1 MTTPLLSVLL
11 TDLSDDISDIN
22 FLWQAGTVLL
32 CWAVAWLLARQCN
45 RLFRNIEPPSAVL
58 RVGVES
64 FARVLLP
71 SFFWLLLLLS
81 KMVLARWHHV
91 NLLRL
96 MIPLLGSLALIRFGF
111 YVFRRIFLK
120 EGEAGQFLSVF
131 EKLFASLVWLGLVLY
146 FSGMQQELVDA
157 LDDIVLPIGRSKI
170 SLLTVLQGIASVIVA
185 LLIAMWASAALQ
197 ARLMRLPNMH
207 SSLKVVLA
215 RLGTTVFVLIA
226 LLVSLTLVGIDL
238 TVLSVFGG
246 ALGVGL
252 GFGLQKI
259 TSSYVSGFII
269 LFDRS
274 MAIGDMISVDK
285 YSGAITQINTRYTVL
300 KGLDGSESVIPNE
313 MLVSNPVQNFSLS
326 DRSVVL
332 TSDVTVAYK
341 TDLELAL
348 SLLQQAALSVSRVS
362 REPSPSTYLLKFGAD
377 GLELRAAFWIAD
389 PENGRTNVIS
399 EVNRA
404 IWKLL
409 QQHQIELPYP
419 QRVVTLIHADN
430 PTDIASEVTGNQ
442 GTSAASVKLS
452 TATP

>member
-11 TDLSDDISDIN
+11 TDLSDDIGNLD

-32 CWAVAWLLARQCN
+32 CWLAAWLVARRCN
-45 RLFRNIEPPSAVL
+45 QLFARIDPPSSVL
-58 RVGVES
+58 KVSVES
-64 FARVLLP
+64 FSRVLLP
-71 SFFWLLLLLS
+71 GFFWLFLLLS
-81 KMVLARWHHV
+81 KIVLARWHHV

-96 MIPLLGSLALIRFGF
+96 MIPLMGSLALIRFGF

-120 EGEAGQFLSVF
+120 DGAAGQFLSVF

-146 FSGMQQELVDA
+146 FSGMQQELTDA
-157 LDDIVLPIGRSKI
+157 LEEIVLPIGRSKI
-170 SLLTVLQGIASVIVA
+170 SLLTILQGVASVIIA

-207 SSLKVVLA
+207 SSLKVVLG
-215 RLGTTVFVLIA
+215 RLGTTVFVLVA

-274 MAIGDMISVDK
+274 MTIGDTISVDK
-285 YSGAITQINTRYTVL
+285 YTGTITQINTRYTVL
-300 KGLDGSESVIPNE
+300 KSLDGSESVIPNE

-332 TSDVTVAYK
+332 STDVAVAYD
-341 TDLELAL
+341 TDLDLAL
-348 SLLQQAALSVSRVS
+348 SLLQQAALSVARVS
-362 REPSPSTYLLKFGAD
+362 KETMPSTYLVKFGAD
-377 GLELRAAFWIAD
+377 GLELRVAFWIAD

-404 IWKLL
+404 IWSLL
-409 QQHQIELPYP
+409 KQHQIEVPFP
-419 QRVVTLIHADN
+419 QRVVTVLHAEQHD
-430 PTDIASEVTGNQ
+430 E
-442 GTSAASVKLS
+442 SAKKEMG
-452 TATP
+452 

>member
-11 TDLSDDISDIN
+11 TDLSDDIGNLN

-32 CWAVAWLLARQCN
+32 CWLAAWLVARRCN
-45 RLFRNIEPPSAVL
+45 QLFARIDPPSSVL
-58 RVGVES
+58 KVSVES
-64 FARVLLP
+64 FSRVLLP
-71 SFFWLLLLLS
+71 GFFWLFLLLS
-81 KMVLARWHHV
+81 KIVLARWHHV

-96 MIPLLGSLALIRFGF
+96 MIPLMGSLALIRFGF

-120 EGEAGQFLSVF
+120 DGAAGQFLSVF

-146 FSGMQQELVDA
+146 FSGMQQELTDA
-157 LDDIVLPIGRSKI
+157 LEEIVLPIGRSKI
-170 SLLTVLQGIASVIVA
+170 SLLTILQGVASVIIA

-207 SSLKVVLA
+207 SSLKVVLG
-215 RLGTTVFVLIA
+215 RLGTTVFVLVA

-274 MAIGDMISVDK
+274 MTIGDTISVDK
-285 YSGAITQINTRYTVL
+285 YTGTITQINTRYTVL
-300 KGLDGSESVIPNE
+300 KSLDGSESVIPNE

-332 TSDVTVAYK
+332 STDVAVAYD
-341 TDLELAL
+341 TDLDLAL
-348 SLLQQAALSVSRVS
+348 SLLQQAALSVARVS
-362 REPSPSTYLLKFGAD
+362 KETTPSTYLVKFGAD
-377 GLELRAAFWIAD
+377 GLELRVAFWIAD

-404 IWKLL
+404 IWSLL
-409 QQHQIELPYP
+409 KQHQIEVPFP
-419 QRVVTLIHADN
+419 QRVVTVLQAEQRD
-430 PTDIASEVTGNQ
+430 E
-442 GTSAASVKLS
+442 S
-452 TATP
+452 TKKEMG